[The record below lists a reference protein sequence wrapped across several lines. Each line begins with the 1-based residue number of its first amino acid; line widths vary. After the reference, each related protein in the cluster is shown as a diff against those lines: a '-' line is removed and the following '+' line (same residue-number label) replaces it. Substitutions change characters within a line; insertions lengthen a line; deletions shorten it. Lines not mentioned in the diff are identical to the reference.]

1 MEKTIIKALY
11 LLAFEVENGDRPALR
26 TYIELKKIEKALE
39 ASIKNVQ
46 PLAVDEAE
54 KFDKKSFEHFG
65 AKIEV
70 KNAASRWDY
79 AGVTA
84 VNHAQERLKLYQQL
98 AQNAAM
104 AGQEVYGG
112 DGVVIQPAKKI
123 EGKTTIAVSVS

>member
-1 MEKTIIKALY
+1 MEQAIEALR
-11 LLAFEVENGDRPALR
+11 LLTAEVENGDRAALR
-26 TYIELKKIEKALE
+26 TFIEFKRLENELKKAMDI
-39 ASIKNVQ
+39 VQ

-54 KFDKKSFEHFG
+54 RFDKKSFEHFG

-84 VNHAQERLKLYQQL
+84 VNHAQDRLKLYQQL

-104 AGQEVYGG
+104 AGQEIYDG
-112 DGVVIQPAKKI
+112 DGTVIQPANKI
-123 EGKTTIAVSVS
+123 EGKTTIAVSVK